1 MCCGHMYVRECR
13 KHSGLAGLTSC
24 VIVQVPAKKSLQDVA
39 AISTAL
45 ESDVEAVV
53 PKITD
58 FGLAQGLHTNKAHA
72 SGFRQG
78 TRFYTAQ
85 EVLQEHQLHQASD
98 VYAFGVMM
106 WEFMMGCP
114 VYIECAR
121 LDQPC

>member
-1 MCCGHMYVRECR
+1 MYVRECR

-85 EVLQEHQLHQASD
+85 EVLQEHQLH
-98 VYAFGVMM
+98 AFGVMM